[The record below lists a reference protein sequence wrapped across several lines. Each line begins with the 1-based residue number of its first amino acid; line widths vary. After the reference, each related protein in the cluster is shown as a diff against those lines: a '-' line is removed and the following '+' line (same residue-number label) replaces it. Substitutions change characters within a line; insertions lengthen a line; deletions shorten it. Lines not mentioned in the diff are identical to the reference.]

1 MVFTFSVFLTASEEA
16 ESRMAAMKSSFEN
29 RISNLTKEV
38 NDNAQQLKNLSE
50 EVAEKTKLVEQL
62 MTEKAELQEKVTHSS
77 QDY

>member
-1 MVFTFSVFLTASEEA
+1 
-16 ESRMAAMKSSFEN
+16 MAAMKSSFEN
-29 RISNLTKEV
+29 IISNLTKEV

>member
-1 MVFTFSVFLTASEEA
+1 
-16 ESRMAAMKSSFEN
+16 MAAMKSSFEN

-77 QDY
+77 QDYYVKFIQLHVPQSTSYLV

>member
-1 MVFTFSVFLTASEEA
+1 
-16 ESRMAAMKSSFEN
+16 MAAMKSSFEN
-29 RISNLTKEV
+29 RISTLTKEV

>member
-1 MVFTFSVFLTASEEA
+1 
-16 ESRMAAMKSSFEN
+16 MAAMKSSFEN

-50 EVAEKTKLVEQL
+50 EVVEKTKLVEQL